1 MVDQIPTSPKL
12 IDLSEWRAS
21 KASRNTGSSPDSSD
35 DQRLQEIAKGI
46 FDGMTQAA
54 KALVRNDSPGLVRN
68 DSPGNVQKLE
78 QAANYLLHLEMPLA
92 DKFVILDYLC
102 GLSPK
107 RSALPSGNDRIINPK
122 QEADLYIVNQLS
134 ALRTQLEFL
143 SCQDE
148 EPSLHELHRAPS
160 EGHPVW
166 SEQLFALLTKT
177 AIPKSGRVRIYD
189 DLAGLY
195 SHHLN
200 MFELHTQ
207 QEPFWDIVQMATFV
221 LDIADEEFRQE
232 QEYEKAEL
240 VKARQPRMPQSEIT
254 LEDLK
259 PVSLDLFRQ
268 RRLLRERYSDDSGII
283 LRNDFKAN
291 FLQWMDNNLE
301 DLHQEGLSGS
311 HEKVFN
317 TLCASAKAGQALRL
331 SREQI

>member
-12 IDLSEWRAS
+12 IDLSGWRAS

-35 DQRLQEIAKGI
+35 DQRLQEIAQGI
-46 FDGMTQAA
+46 FNRMTQAA
-54 KALVRNDSPGLVRN
+54 QALVRN
-68 DSPGNVQKLE
+68 DSPGNVQKLQ
-78 QAANYLLHLEMPLA
+78 QAADSLLSLEIPLE
-92 DKFVILDYLC
+92 DKFAILGYLC
-102 GLSPK
+102 DLSPK
-107 RSALPSGNDRIINPK
+107 RSELPSGNDLIINPK
-122 QEADLYIVNQLS
+122 HEAGLYIVNQLS

-143 SCQDE
+143 SWQDE
-148 EPSLHELHRAPS
+148 ETSLHELHRAAPS

-166 SEQLFALLTKT
+166 SDQLFTLLTKT
-177 AIPKSGRVRIYD
+177 AIPESGRVMIYD

-207 QEPFWDIVQMATFV
+207 QEPFWNIVQMATFV

-240 VKARQPRMPQSEIT
+240 IEAGQSRMPQAEIT

-259 PVSLDLFRQ
+259 PAPLDLFRQ
-268 RRLLRERYSDDSGII
+268 RRLLREKYSADSGII
-283 LRNDFKAN
+283 LRTDFKAN
-291 FLQWMDNNLE
+291 FLQWMNDNLQ
-301 DLHQEGLSGS
+301 DLHQEELSGS
-311 HEKVFN
+311 PEEIFN

-331 SREQI
+331 SRDQI

>member
-1 MVDQIPTSPKL
+1 MVDKIPTPV
-12 IDLSEWRAS
+12 IDLSEWRARRAS
-21 KASRNTGSSPDSSD
+21 STSRNTGSSDNSSD
-35 DQRLQEIAKGI
+35 DQRLQEIAQGI
-46 FDGMTQAA
+46 FHRMTQAA
-54 KALVRNDSPGLVRN
+54 KALVEN

-78 QAANYLLHLEMPLA
+78 QAADSLLSLEIPLA

-107 RSALPSGNDRIINPK
+107 RSALPSENDLIINPK
-122 QEADLYIVNQLS
+122 QEAGLYIVNQLS

-143 SCQDE
+143 SWQDE
-148 EPSLHELHRAPS
+148 EPSLDELHRAPS
-160 EGHPVW
+160 EEHPAW
-166 SEQLFALLTKT
+166 SDQLFALLTKT
-177 AIPKSGRVRIYD
+177 AIPESGRVMIYD

-195 SHHLN
+195 SHHLD

-207 QEPFWDIVQMATFV
+207 QEPSWDIVQMATFV

-240 VKARQPRMPQSEIT
+240 IKAGQSQRPQAEIT
-254 LEDLK
+254 LKDLQ
-259 PVSLDLFRQ
+259 PASLDLFTQ
-268 RRLLRERYSDDSGII
+268 RRLSRGKYSDDSGII

-301 DLHQEGLSGS
+301 DLHQVGLSGS
-311 HEKVFN
+311 PEEIFSK
-317 TLCASAKAGQALRL
+317 LCASAKAGQALRL

>member
-1 MVDQIPTSPKL
+1 M
-12 IDLSEWRAS
+12 
-21 KASRNTGSSPDSSD
+21 
-35 DQRLQEIAKGI
+35 IA
-46 FDGMTQAA
+46 
-54 KALVRNDSPGLVRN
+54 P
-68 DSPGNVQKLE
+68 
-78 QAANYLLHLEMPLA
+78 EMPLA
-92 DKFVILDYLC
+92 DKFEILDYLC

-134 ALRTQLEFL
+134 ALRVNLEFL
-143 SCQDE
+143 SLQDE
-148 EPSLHELHRAPS
+148 EPSLHELHKAPS
-160 EGHPVW
+160 EEHPAW
-166 SEQLFALLTKT
+166 SDQLFELLTKT
-177 AIPKSGRVRIYD
+177 AIPESGRVMIYD

-195 SHHLN
+195 SHHLD

-207 QEPFWDIVQMATFV
+207 QEPSWDIVQMATFV

-240 VKARQPRMPQSEIT
+240 IKAGQSQRPQAEIT
-254 LEDLK
+254 LKDLQ
-259 PVSLDLFRQ
+259 PASLDFFTQ

-301 DLHQEGLSGS
+301 DLHQEELSGS
-311 HEKVFN
+311 PEEIFN
-317 TLCASAKAGQALRL
+317 TLCVSAKEGQALRL